1 MAVERHLMMADEL
14 LRLPRGRE
22 RHALVRG
29 ELRTLPLNDAEHGAV
44 AATVGAALGNYVR
57 ERRLGYTTVGSGY
70 ILTVDPD
77 TVHGADVAFVRT
89 ERRCRTEGC
98 FPGPPDLVIEVVSV
112 FDRYM
117 DVHEALAD
125 WLENGVR
132 LVFLVNPQQQ
142 TVQVHRPGQTVRILT
157 IKDTIDGEDVV
168 PGWSMPV
175 RALFA

>member
-1 MAVERHLMMADEL
+1 MSAKLMTADEL

-44 AATVGAALGNYVR
+44 TATFSAELGTYVR
-57 ERRLGYTTVGSGY
+57 QRGLGRTTLGSGY

-77 TVHGADVAFVRT
+77 TVHGADVAFICA
-89 ERRCRTEGC
+89 ERGRLTEGY
-98 FPGPPDLVIEVVSV
+98 FPGAPDLVVEVVSV

-117 DVHEALAD
+117 DVHDALGD
-125 WLENGVR
+125 WLDYGAR

-142 TVQVHRPGQTVRILT
+142 TVQVHRPGQPVRILT
-157 IKDTIDGEDVV
+157 IEDTLEGEDIV
-168 PGWSMPV
+168 PGWSLPV
-175 RALFA
+175 RELFDEP